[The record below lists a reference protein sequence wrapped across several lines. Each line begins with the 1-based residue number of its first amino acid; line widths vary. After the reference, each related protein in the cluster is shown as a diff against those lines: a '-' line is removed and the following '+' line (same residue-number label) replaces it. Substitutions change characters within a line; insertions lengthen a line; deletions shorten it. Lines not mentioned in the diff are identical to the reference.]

1 MGHALT
7 STTAC
12 NTAEAMALEKS
23 KLGEGA
29 KVVEV
34 RRKVWDS
41 HDLAY
46 IVQGVNGARADVVVT
61 SSALKRRLAA
71 AAAN

>member
-1 MGHALT
+1 MAHALT
-7 STTAC
+7 STEAC
-12 NTAEAMALEKS
+12 NTADAMALEKA

-34 RRKVWDS
+34 RRKTWDS

-46 IVQGVNGARADVVVT
+46 VVQGANGARTDVIVT

-71 AAAN
+71 AAA